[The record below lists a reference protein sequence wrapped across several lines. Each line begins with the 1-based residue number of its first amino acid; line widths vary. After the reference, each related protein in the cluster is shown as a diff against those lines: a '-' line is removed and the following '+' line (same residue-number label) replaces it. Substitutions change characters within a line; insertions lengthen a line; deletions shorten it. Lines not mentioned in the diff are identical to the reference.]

1 MTTENQLSTTL
12 SITST
17 EEQTL
22 KLINHKV
29 EPNDNDFRK
38 LLIYASSLYGLNIP
52 TEIQTSIIKDFIL
65 TNEQGLNIKQIE
77 DALKLNLSGKFGQ
90 IIKVFN
96 AELTC
101 VFLSQVFL
109 EYEKYIETLKVKE
122 THKLQIDF
130 MKAENDRIENQ
141 RKIDKENFT
150 NDVKT
155 QWLNGTL
162 NPEFYHYQT
171 LIDLGFIQENKEVL
185 QTLIDKIK
193 FETENSPANNFLDVL
208 LPNDAQ
214 IKDLAKKQYIELK
227 FKEKCS

>member
-1 MTTENQLSTTL
+1 M
-12 SITST
+12 ITST
-17 EEQTL
+17 EVQSLNLL
-22 KLINHKV
+22 KSKEPINH
-29 EPNDNDFRK
+29 DDFRK
-38 LLIYASSLYGLNIP
+38 FILFATKLYGLALP
-52 TEIQTSIIKDFIL
+52 DSVSDSILYDFL
-65 TNEQGLNIKQIE
+65 KTNEQGFTLKQIE

-109 EYEKYIETLKVKE
+109 EYEKYLETLKVKE

-162 NPEFYHYQT
+162 KPEFYHYQT
-171 LIDLGFIQENKEVL
+171 LIDLGYIKEDLILFNELIEKIQEQNQNTSL
-185 QTLIDKIK
+185 NNYLDALI
-193 FETENSPANNFLDVL
+193 
-208 LPNDAQ
+208 PNYAQ
-214 IKDLAKKQYIELK
+214 IKNLAKKQYIEIKLV
-227 FKEKCS
+227 EKLL